1 MGYDVTFQPITQ
13 TYNAN
18 KLYVKRCM
26 GNDVTFQPI
35 TQTYNAKFEKWI
47 IC

>member
-1 MGYDVTFQPITQ
+1 MGNDVTFQPITQ
-13 TYNAN
+13 N
-18 KLYVKRCM
+18 KLYVEKCM

-35 TQTYNAKFEKWI
+35 TQNYNAKFEKWI

>member
-1 MGYDVTFQPITQ
+1 MV
-13 TYNAN
+13 
-18 KLYVKRCM
+18 
-26 GNDVTFQPI
+26 NDVTFQPI

>member
-1 MGYDVTFQPITQ
+1 MQ
-13 TYNAN
+13 N
-18 KLYVKRCM
+18 KLYVKKCM
-26 GNDVTFQPI
+26 GNNVTFQPI